1 MRNRDLLINKI
12 ELMEGYFKTLKHL
25 TSSGGS
31 LEQYLD
37 FLSRSE
43 DRLEEIKSM
52 INREDLSPS
61 ELNRIN

>member
-1 MRNRDLLINKI
+1 MRNRELLINKI

-25 TSSGGS
+25 TSSGGT

-52 INREDLSPS
+52 IEREDMTPN
-61 ELNRIN
+61 ELNKY